1 MCTFVIVQRKKL
13 NNRPYSRLR
22 TNSDTT
28 SRPPS
33 SSTQPASTL
42 STAYPRPP
50 PYTPVPINSGN
61 RSVPMTNVVGS
72 QGVDPHPVAF
82 HPSNQPAPST
92 SRTSEPVNPYPRG
105 VSYN

>member
-1 MCTFVIVQRKKL
+1 MQRKKL
-13 NNRPYSRLR
+13 NSRSYNRLR

-28 SRPPS
+28 SRLPS
-33 SSTQPASTL
+33 RSTQPASTL
-42 STAYPRPP
+42 STTYPPPP

-82 HPSNQPAPST
+82 QPSNQPVPST
-92 SRTSEPVNPYPRG
+92 SRRSEPVNPYPCE

>member
-1 MCTFVIVQRKKL
+1 MCAFAIVQRRKL
-13 NNRPYSRLR
+13 NSRSYRRLHN
-22 TNSDTT
+22 NSDTT

-42 STAYPRPP
+42 STAYAPPP
-50 PYTPVPINSGN
+50 PYTPTPINSGN

-72 QGVDPHPVAF
+72 QGVDPYPVGF

-92 SRTSEPVNPYPRG
+92 SRTSEPVNPYPCE
-105 VSYN
+105 VNYN